1 MQKLKQASTAF
12 IESKNKLVVKNK
24 FSIILI
30 SYKYAIVRILDIKLV
45 PFVRAKPSFDN
56 GSNLSIFASYKALLD
71 DIISLLY
78 LTFTVGMPI
87 IAVPKRESW
96 AKSPEAPNDPLF
108 GTIGITFL
116 FIISTSVYKPL
127 KLV

>member
-78 LTFTVGMPI
+78 LTFTVGIPI
-87 IAVPKRESW
+87 MAVPKRES
-96 AKSPEAPNDPLF
+96 
-108 GTIGITFL
+108 
-116 FIISTSVYKPL
+116 
-127 KLV
+127 